1 MEAAEAQVRKDGT
14 FELLK
19 TIPIQTLKMT
29 TAIVAQRLIELCSA
43 GKFLEAQEELYHQDI
58 ISIETD
64 GVRTL
69 GAANMHQK
77 EEQFLSRVARMDVIS
92 YSDILV
98 AGSYFSVVL
107 HMEMELKGV
116 GNMSIDEVCVYQV
129 KEGKIVFEQFFRD

>member
-1 MEAAEAQVRKDGT
+1 
-14 FELLK
+14 
-19 TIPIQTLKMT
+19 MT
-29 TAIVAQRLIELCSA
+29 TATVAQQLIDLCSA
-43 GKFLEAQEELYHQDI
+43 GKFLEAQETFYHQDI

-64 GVRTL
+64 GSRTL
-69 GAANMHQK
+69 GATNMYQK
-77 EEQFLSRVARMDVIS
+77 EKEFLSRIARMDVIR

-116 GNMSIDEVCVYQV
+116 GDIAIDEVCVYQV